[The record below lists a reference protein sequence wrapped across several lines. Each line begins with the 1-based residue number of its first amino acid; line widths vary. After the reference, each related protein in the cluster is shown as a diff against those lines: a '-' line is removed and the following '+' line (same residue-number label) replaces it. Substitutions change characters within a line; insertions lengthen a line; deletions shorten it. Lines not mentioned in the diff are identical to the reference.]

1 MYVVAAP
8 IQGETLTFVSPL
20 LKESREPQTHGII
33 KHLHDSP
40 FLPFKVV
47 LWKTNIIWSLSYYA
61 SFLWKNKTGCFLIIM
76 AKTVLN
82 FISMKS
88 WWLIE
93 NQMIYLLVNSI
104 IHSLLSIMDKTCCA
118 KQLSVKWNWYEYFI
132 SIAWDL
138 ICCHDSYK
146 G

>member
-47 LWKTNIIWSLSYYA
+47 LWKQILFEVYH
-61 SFLWKNKTGCFLIIM
+61 IM
-76 AKTVLN
+76 LHFFKKIKLDV
-82 FISMKS
+82 F
-88 WWLIE
+88 
-93 NQMIYLLVNSI
+93 
-104 IHSLLSIMDKTCCA
+104 
-118 KQLSVKWNWYEYFI
+118 
-132 SIAWDL
+132 
-138 ICCHDSYK
+138 
-146 G
+146 